1 MADLPRPVY
10 FFTDFGPGSPYVGLM
25 HAALARHSRLLLPQ
39 APVPRS
45 IELCSDVAPFAARQ
59 GAYLLAALVAHIED
73 DAVVVAVVDPG
84 VGTARAGVVL
94 ETSGRTFVGP
104 DNGLLARCA
113 TADPSACWYQLAKPE
128 ILSATFHGRDW
139 FTPVA
144 TLLAHGL
151 EPSRRPFAASSIHGF
166 DWPERLAEVIHV
178 DRYGNVMTG
187 LSAQGVGRQALVQAG
202 GHCLAWAP
210 TFGAM
215 PAQGAFWYANSLG
228 LVELAVNGGRADH
241 LLGLGVGDGVV
252 LFIQNDQAPHHGSA

>member
-1 MADLPRPVY
+1 MAHLPRPVY

-113 TADPSACWYQLAKPE
+113 AADPAACWYRLEEPE
-128 ILSATFHGRDW
+128 TLSATFHGRDW

-151 EPSRRPFAASSIHGF
+151 EPSRQPCAASAIHGF
-166 DWPERLAEVIHV
+166 DWPEELAEVIHV

-187 LSAQGVGRQALVQAG
+187 LSAQGLGRRVLIQAG
-202 GHCLAWAP
+202 GHCLAWAR
-210 TFGAM
+210 TFGEA
-215 PAQGAFWYANSLG
+215 PGQGAFWHANSLG
-228 LVELAVNGGRADH
+228 LVELAVNRGHAGQQ
-241 LLGLGVGDGVV
+241 LGLAVGDAAAR
-252 LFIQNDQAPHHGSA
+252 LDR